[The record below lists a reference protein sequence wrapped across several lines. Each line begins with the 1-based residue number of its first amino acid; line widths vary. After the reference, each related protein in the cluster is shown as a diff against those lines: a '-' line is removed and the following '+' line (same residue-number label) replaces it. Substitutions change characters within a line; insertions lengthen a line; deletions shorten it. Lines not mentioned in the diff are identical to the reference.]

1 MSQDLLP
8 DEGPRPGSAE
18 FYRARARE
26 NLEQAEKAT
35 SEEARTSF
43 LTLAEHWQRLA
54 LTLENPGW

>member
-1 MSQDLLP
+1 MEDQ
-8 DEGPRPGSAE
+8 PRPGSVE

-26 NLEQAEKAT
+26 NLERAERAT
-35 SEEARTSF
+35 SEEARVSF